1 MDIKNEKN
9 GYKLVEVILNYL
21 QFIWVYEII
30 ADII

>member
-21 QFIWVYEII
+21 QSIWVYEII